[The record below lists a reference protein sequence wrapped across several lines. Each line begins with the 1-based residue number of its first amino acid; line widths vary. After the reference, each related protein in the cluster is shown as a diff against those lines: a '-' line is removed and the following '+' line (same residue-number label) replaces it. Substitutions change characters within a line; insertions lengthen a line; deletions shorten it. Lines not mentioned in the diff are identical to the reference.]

1 MQKFRVPPVPPRK
14 TPLKKQPQKTSNPEA
29 SISIVSEYDKLCQK
43 AETFHSSETEEK
55 MLAFVKNALKLR
67 QKMLMSEAEVQRVS
81 KLLVDKDKEL
91 LSKDQKFKQAR
102 EMVDLEMRGRQK
114 AEQQV
119 DELHKQWATV
129 GNLVNSGGGSG
140 LNNDTLQ
147 RIRSSV
153 SSSILNTPI
162 GRGKTQRDPMI
173 PEYSQESI
181 LDASELFEDS
191 VEEINNEDSRIRRSS
206 RNKSVVSKTTVTADP
221 NGHVHATTVLES
233 VDLPEKVHF

>member
-14 TPLKKQPQKTSNPEA
+14 TPLKKQPRKTSNPE
-29 SISIVSEYDKLCQK
+29 SPISLVSEYDKLCQK
-43 AETFHSSETEEK
+43 SETFHSSETEEK
-55 MLAFVKNALKLR
+55 MLAFLKNAKKLR
-67 QKMLMSEAEVQRVS
+67 QMTLTTEAEVQRLS
-81 KLLVDKDKEL
+81 KLLFDTEKQS
-91 LSKDQKFKQAR
+91 LSKDQKIKQAR
-102 EMVDLEMRGRQK
+102 RMVNLEMRERQK
-114 AEQQV
+114 IEQEV
-119 DELHKQWATV
+119 DEWQKQWATV
-129 GNLVNSGGGSG
+129 GNLVNSGGGSR

-191 VEEINNEDSRIRRSS
+191 VEEINNEDLKIRRSS
-206 RNKSVVSKTTVTADP
+206 RNKSVVSTTTVTTDP